1 MITFRHIIKNTPIAT
16 ILGGFLIGI
25 VFVAIWSAAW
35 VAMP

>member
-1 MITFRHIIKNTPIAT
+1 MTTFLHIIKNTPIAT

-25 VFVAIWSAAW
+25 AFVAIWSAAW